1 MIVMKLELIVKSI
14 KHYFISFV
22 FLLVSPAVIA
32 DWTKI
37 TAGNILEPD
46 QYIETNSVKQTG
58 PMAIY
63 RQVNVLSQGPALLAE
78 NLASKRS
85 IYEYDC
91 MNKKLRVLQS
101 IGFRE
106 AWATGDQVVLQ
117 STSQS
122 LREWHDLPPHS
133 LGQFT
138 FEILCASGKD
148 D

>member
-1 MIVMKLELIVKSI
+1 MKSI

-78 NLASKRS
+78 DLASKRS

-91 MNKKLRVLQS
+91 MNKKFRVLQS
-101 IGFRE
+101 IGFRK
-106 AWATGDQVVLQ
+106 AWATGDQVVLK
-117 STSQS
+117 STTQN
-122 LREWHDLPPHS
+122 LKEWHDLPPNS
-133 LGQFT
+133 LGQVT
-138 FEILCASGKD
+138 FDILCPGGKVD
-148 D
+148 